1 MVGKA
6 YIISRDQ
13 SVVVG
18 KGKLTSPALSYT
30 VADLERDLSETFTQS
45 LSSALKGVEPV
56 AKATTESES
65 GEMEV
70 ESGDSCDQL
79 TTVAGKTYHVG
90 DVVYLTSRY
99 STCVVNWSCDVHVS
113 VT

>member
-6 YIISRDQ
+6 YIILRDQ
-13 SVVVG
+13 SVVGG

-30 VADLERDLSETFTQS
+30 VADLERDLSET
-45 LSSALKGVEPV
+45 SALKGVEPV